1 MIASDNC
8 RWDDMSQ
15 AIYYVNKNNIN
26 QNNINQNNI
35 NQNGVDQNS
44 IKQNNINQSDSS
56 LIDSIIPG
64 QALNIPIGDV
74 LDKETLLNSLAK
86 VANFPDYFAHNWDS
100 AWDCLTDSDIT
111 HLTLYLNGI
120 EKINTE
126 DFNVFKRLIED
137 AYKDFGKPQLWIIR
151 ATDDSLS
158 RP

>member
-1 MIASDNC
+1 
-8 RWDDMSQ
+8 MSQ

-26 QNNINQNNI
+26 QNRINQNCI
-35 NQNGVDQNS
+35 NQNGVDQN
-44 IKQNNINQSDSS
+44 NINQSDSA
-56 LIDSIIPG
+56 LIDSIPE
-64 QALNIPIGDV
+64 QALNIPIGNV

-111 HLTLYLNGI
+111 HLTLYLNGV

-137 AYKDFGKPQLWIIR
+137 AYKDFGKPQLWIV
-151 ATDDSLS
+151 AASDDACE
-158 RP
+158 

>member
-1 MIASDNC
+1 
-8 RWDDMSQ
+8 MSQ

-26 QNNINQNNI
+26 QNGVNQN
-35 NQNGVDQNS
+35 S
-44 IKQNNINQSDSS
+44 INQSDSS
-56 LIDSIIPG
+56 LIDSIPE
-64 QALNIPIGDV
+64 QALNIPIGNV

-111 HLTLYLNGI
+111 HLTLYLNRV

-137 AYKDFGKPQLWIIR
+137 AYKDFGKPQLWIV
-151 ATDDSLS
+151 AASDDACE
-158 RP
+158 

>member
-1 MIASDNC
+1 
-8 RWDDMSQ
+8 MSQ

-26 QNNINQNNI
+26 QNRINQNCI

-44 IKQNNINQSDSS
+44 IKQNKINQSDSA
-56 LIDSIIPG
+56 LIDNIPE
-64 QALNIPIGDV
+64 QALNIPIGNV

-86 VANFPDYFAHNWDS
+86 VANFPSYFAHNWDS

-111 HLTLYLNGI
+111 HLTLYLNGV

-137 AYKDFGKPQLWIIR
+137 AYKDFGKPQLWIV
-151 ATDDSLS
+151 AASDDTCE
-158 RP
+158 

>member
-1 MIASDNC
+1 
-8 RWDDMSQ
+8 MSQ

-26 QNNINQNNI
+26 QNCINQNCI
-35 NQNGVDQNS
+35 NQNCINQNS
-44 IKQNNINQSDSS
+44 IKQNKINQSDSS
-56 LIDSIIPG
+56 LIDSIPE

-86 VANFPDYFAHNWDS
+86 VANFPSYFAHNWDS

-111 HLTLYLNGI
+111 HLTLYLNGV

-137 AYKDFGKPQLWIIR
+137 AYKDFGKPQLWIV
-151 ATDDSLS
+151 AASDDACE
-158 RP
+158 

>member
-26 QNNINQNNI
+26 QSNINQNCINQ

-44 IKQNNINQSDSS
+44 IKQNKINQSDSA
-56 LIDSIIPG
+56 LIDSIPE

-111 HLTLYLNGI
+111 HLTLYLNGV

-137 AYKDFGKPQLWIIR
+137 AYKDFGKPQLWIV
-151 ATDDSLS
+151 AASDDACE
-158 RP
+158 

>member
-1 MIASDNC
+1 
-8 RWDDMSQ
+8 MSQ

-26 QNNINQNNI
+26 QNRINQNCI
-35 NQNGVDQNS
+35 NQNCINQNS
-44 IKQNNINQSDSS
+44 VDQNNINQSDSS
-56 LIDSIIPG
+56 LIDSIPE

-74 LDKETLLNSLAK
+74 LDKETLLISLAK

-111 HLTLYLNGI
+111 HLTLYLNGV

-137 AYKDFGKPQLWIIR
+137 AYKDFGKPQLWIV
-151 ATDDSLS
+151 AASDDACE
-158 RP
+158 

>member
-1 MIASDNC
+1 
-8 RWDDMSQ
+8 MSQ

-26 QNNINQNNI
+26 QNRINQNCI

-44 IKQNNINQSDSS
+44 IKQNKINQSDSA
-56 LIDSIIPG
+56 LIDNIPE
-64 QALNIPIGDV
+64 QALNIPIGNV

-111 HLTLYLNGI
+111 HLTLYLNGV

-137 AYKDFGKPQLWIIR
+137 AYKDFGKPQLWIV
-151 ATDDSLS
+151 AASDDACE
-158 RP
+158 

>member
-1 MIASDNC
+1 
-8 RWDDMSQ
+8 MSQ
-15 AIYYVNKNNIN
+15 AIYYINKNNIN

-56 LIDSIIPG
+56 LIDSIPE

-120 EKINTE
+120 EKINSE
-126 DFNVFKRLIED
+126 DFNAFKRLIED
-137 AYKDFGKPQLWIIR
+137 AYKDFGKPQLWIIE
-151 ATDDSLS
+151 ASDDTYA
-158 RP
+158 

>member
-15 AIYYVNKNNIN
+15 AIYYIDK
-26 QNNINQNNI
+26 NNI

-44 IKQNNINQSDSS
+44 IKQNNIYQSDSS
-56 LIDSIIPG
+56 LIDSIPE
-64 QALNIPIGDV
+64 QALNIPIGNV
-74 LDKETLLNSLAK
+74 LDKDTLLNSLAK

-120 EKINTE
+120 EKINSE
-126 DFNVFKRLIED
+126 DFNAFKRLIED
-137 AYKDFGKPQLWIIR
+137 AYKDFGKPHVWIIE
-151 ATDDSLS
+151 TSDDTYE
-158 RP
+158 